1 MRTDRTTFRPLAL
14 AALAMLSLPLMAQ
27 DASSAANTVE
37 PWVRVDNMLIY
48 ALLLMAVVQVIFIL
62 SMASIMKTMSGPG
75 AWAKWLGGKGGGAAV
90 LLPFLLLLSQDA
102 SAQAYV
108 GEGGSI
114 SNYHL
119 FWLLTGINIFLFVIM
134 LAQINVLRGLTR
146 AITGADRSIEVVEE
160 PKGPS
165 WVDQLMKKLTRQVE
179 MEEEKDILMDH
190 EYDGIRELD
199 NVLPPWWL
207 WLFYFTIG
215 WGVIYLINVHVVEVV
230 PYQAEEYELEMEQ
243 AKADVAAFMA
253 TQKAA
258 VDETNITVSTDASA
272 LAGGQAIF
280 NQYCTPCHGADGAGS
295 ENSVG
300 PNLTDA
306 YWLHGGD
313 VKDIFKTVKYGVPEK
328 GMISWKTQL
337 KPVEIANV
345 THYIM
350 SLTGTGGASQKAPQ
364 GDLWTGGGAAPEAP
378 VDTTTAVPDTAAMAA
393 R

>member
-1 MRTDRTTFRPLAL
+1 
-14 AALAMLSLPLMAQ
+14 
-27 DASSAANTVE
+27 
-37 PWVRVDNMLIY
+37 
-48 ALLLMAVVQVIFIL
+48 
-62 SMASIMKTMSGPG
+62 
-75 AWAKWLGGKGGGAAV
+75 
-90 LLPFLLLLSQDA
+90 
-102 SAQAYV
+102 
-108 GEGGSI
+108 
-114 SNYHL
+114 L

-146 AITGADRSIEVVEE
+146 AITGADSTTEE
-160 PKGPS
+160 SLADKGPS

-179 MEEEKDILMDH
+179 IEEEKDILMNH

-253 TQKAA
+253 TQKNA
-258 VDETNITVSTDASA
+258 VDETNITVSTDAGA

-295 ENSVG
+295 ETSVG
-300 PNLTDA
+300 PNLTDT

-313 VKDIFKTVKYGVPEK
+313 VKDIFRTIKYGVPEK

-337 KPVEIANV
+337 KPLEIANV

-350 SLTGTGGASQKAPQ
+350 SLKGTGGATQKAPQ
-364 GDLWTGGGAAPEAP
+364 GDLWTGDGAAPEVP
-378 VDTTTAVPDTAAMAA
+378 VDTAAALPDTAAMAA